1 MIRNI
6 LIAILCIL
14 PLVGFSQSKRDK
26 KKADANTA
34 AWIYDVEL
42 GKHTANQGSKM
53 VKIWS
58 IAPSA
63 MAAVKQAPKNAVH
76 AVIFKGVPANEF
88 GMEVK
93 PLDRTSRADI
103 DHAAFFE
110 SFFADGGKYMQFVTL
125 VNNGN
130 IAPGD
135 LIKVGKKDYKVGV
148 LVTVRYDDLR
158 KYLESEGIVK
168 SLSSGF

>member
-1 MIRNI
+1 M
-6 LIAILCIL
+6 
-14 PLVGFSQSKRDK
+14 
-26 KKADANTA
+26 KKADANTVS
-34 AWIYDVEL
+34 WVYDVEL
-42 GKHTANQGSKM
+42 GQHTATQGAKM
-53 VKIWS
+53 IKIWS
-58 IAPSA
+58 IAPNA
-63 MAAVKQAPKNAVH
+63 MAALKQAPKNAVH
-76 AVIFKGVPANEF
+76 AVIFKGVPANKY
-88 GMEVK
+88 GSEVK

-103 DHAAFFE
+103 DHAEFFKT
-110 SFFADGGKYMQFVTL
+110 FFAEGGKYMQFVTL

-168 SLSSGF
+168 SLASGF